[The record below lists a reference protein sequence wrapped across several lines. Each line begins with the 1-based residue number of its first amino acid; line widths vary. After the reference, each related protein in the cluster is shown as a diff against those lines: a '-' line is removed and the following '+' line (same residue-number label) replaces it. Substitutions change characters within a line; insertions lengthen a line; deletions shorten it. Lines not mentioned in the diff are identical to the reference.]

1 MPDVPPDQLA
11 RPVSRWT
18 IRRLWVLVPPL
29 GLALSLG
36 SLSHIVDWSA
46 TFAAIGEAKNLWLAA
61 GAGLAVLAPLIVSVK
76 LRLLL
81 AALGISRSWR
91 RCWSAVMAA
100 LTLNAILP
108 ARGGDLFR
116 VVFLKNGPGSVGSL
130 VGAVVLERVLDVLTL
145 SVISFLA
152 AMWIGRQGVVLLA
165 GLLCVGS
172 TCILMALSIG
182 WRVSWLPR
190 KARRT
195 SWTARGFWRRP
206 ARAASV
212 CSLCVVGWM
221 NNILILTCVLRA
233 VGQGDVPLVQIVAN
247 VPLAILAGI
256 VPISISGIGTRDGVL
271 VMLLAEYAEPSGV
284 LAAAFLY
291 TALVYWF
298 LAGIGLVALGSEA
311 LQAVRREALST
322 RE

>member
-1 MPDVPPDQLA
+1 
-11 RPVSRWT
+11 
-18 IRRLWVLVPPL
+18 
-29 GLALSLG
+29 
-36 SLSHIVDWSA
+36 
-46 TFAAIGEAKNLWLAA
+46 
-61 GAGLAVLAPLIVSVK
+61 
-76 LRLLL
+76 
-81 AALGISRSWR
+81 
-91 RCWSAVMAA
+91 
-100 LTLNAILP
+100 
-108 ARGGDLFR
+108 
-116 VVFLKNGPGSVGSL
+116 
-130 VGAVVLERVLDVLTL
+130 
-145 SVISFLA
+145 
-152 AMWIGRQGVVLLA
+152 
-165 GLLCVGS
+165 
-172 TCILMALSIG
+172 
-182 WRVSWLPR
+182 
-190 KARRT
+190 
-195 SWTARGFWRRP
+195 
-206 ARAASV
+206 
-212 CSLCVVGWM
+212 M